1 MPASSHDRSTPF
13 PERLS
18 RAPAQGADDFCP
30 EAREIKQ
37 QSGCSPDRNRFTHD
51 REPQNADQ
59 SSQAQF
65 HECLPDMWL
74 VGDRKHIVRYN
85 DGRSEL
91 WFLLQNKVSARCRE
105 LQFLSAQGYAEDS
118 SIILRHIQLPPN
130 DRTARPSVSRPHSL
144 RGLAFAFQSATRTCR
159 LSAQCSLVALGV
171 AAFSGENPCGQP

>member
-118 SIILRHIQLPPN
+118 SIILRHIQLP
-130 DRTARPSVSRPHSL
+130 RTIAR
-144 RGLAFAFQSATRTCR
+144 RGLPSLDLTACAAW
-159 LSAQCSLVALGV
+159 LSPSNRQHVRADFLRNA
-171 AAFSGENPCGQP
+171 PW